1 VAETESINRASD
13 GREIGRDGLGAVVAG
28 EWRCRRISPT
38 GSAGLGSRPGRRGR
52 YAPLRAL
59 IWACIV
65 QQPKKDPKGTPHIT
79 GPSPPV
85 YSIGHKGEKGTPPLR
100 REGPSSKS
108 EAISF

>member
-52 YAPLRAL
+52 YAP
-59 IWACIV
+59 V
-65 QQPKKDPKGTPHIT
+65 
-79 GPSPPV
+79 
-85 YSIGHKGEKGTPPLR
+85 TPPLR
-100 REGPSSKS
+100 CRYAPVTRPLR
-108 EAISF
+108 AL